1 MNGWKVACKGRNRLF
16 NNPEKTTYEQPIECV
31 LLVDTMIIQLELN
44 KISYYFLHISH
55 GKEEKHHSV

>member
-1 MNGWKVACKGRNRLF
+1 MDGKWLVKGETDYSTILKKQHTN
-16 NNPEKTTYEQPIECV
+16 EQPIECV